1 MASSLN
7 NPQANSRFQSA
18 FSCEHNPKM
27 LKDFL
32 KDDSYSSNPCKASP
46 VLLRSRSRKAAET
59 TISAI
64 HKVINVVKFFPFS
77 SVKSPLVLP
86 RFVSRK
92 LSMRSRN
99 RSENFQE
106 VSVTV
111 KVKDI
116 LRWRSFRD
124 LVEEKSPRC
133 TTTTAA
139 SAATTE
145 FASTTTSRHDFTEE
159 ILPFR
164 CSEHSVFLYKN
175 GVEIDENCLP
185 KETVGQPT
193 NDTSGT
199 TRNLKGELSFEE
211 SEQHSPVS
219 VLDSLFQEEDE
230 STSPFHHQSFAN
242 IERRRCRLM
251 QRIQEFSSLFEG
263 EKLVFDQ
270 DEEVEINAAEEKA
283 KQLLGHVKAI
293 GSAKNYDS
301 HLDHILLDFFRFEL
315 ATKGNFDDFE
325 LDCDLLRQ
333 AKSWINGEYNESF
346 EWEMRENYVN
356 DMERGLMWKN
366 KFKEEQEELA
376 MDLEIEVLRD
386 LFGEFL
392 DDFIT

>member
-1 MASSLN
+1 
-7 NPQANSRFQSA
+7 
-18 FSCEHNPKM
+18 M

-32 KDDSYSSNPCKASP
+32 RDDSYSSNPCKASP

-77 SVKSPLVLP
+77 SVNPLVLP
-86 RFVSRK
+86 RSVSRK
-92 LSMRSRN
+92 LSRRSRN

-106 VSVTV
+106 VSVTL

-124 LVEEKSPRC
+124 LVEEKSPWC
-133 TTTTAA
+133 TTTTTAA
-139 SAATTE
+139 TTALPSTAT
-145 FASTTTSRHDFTEE
+145 SIHDCTEE
-159 ILPFR
+159 ILPFQ
-164 CSEHSVFLYKN
+164 CSENALFLNKN
-175 GVEIDENCLP
+175 GVEIDEKCLP
-185 KETVGQPT
+185 KQTVGQPT

-230 STSPFHHQSFAN
+230 SISPFHHQSFAN

-263 EKLVFDQ
+263 EKPVYDQ
-270 DEEVEINAAEEKA
+270 DEEVEVNAAEEKA

-293 GSAKNYDS
+293 GSAKNYES
-301 HLDHILLDFFRFEL
+301 HLDHILLDFFSFEL

-325 LDCDLLRQ
+325 LDCEILRH

-346 EWEMRENYVN
+346 EWEMHEMRENYVN
-356 DMERGLMWKN
+356 DMERGLTWKN
-366 KFKEEQEELA
+366 KFKEEQEDLA